1 MLSSSV
7 PPGSVYIDSRSSS
20 PLSCVAYQRSTLWI
34 AARQS
39 VSGSVFIVPPSVVE
53 PCDSLWWLYIVFS
66 AGCSQLKI
74 GPPAPE
80 PHCSVTTRL

>member
-7 PPGSVYIDSRSSS
+7 PPGSLYIDSRSSS
-20 PLSCVAYQRSTLWI
+20 PLSCVAYHMVDVV
-34 AARQS
+34 AAPRCQS

-66 AGCSQLKI
+66 VGRAAS
-74 GPPAPE
+74 
-80 PHCSVTTRL
+80 

>member
-1 MLSSSV
+1 MLSSSE
-7 PPGSVYIDSRSSS
+7 PPGSVYIVSRSSS
-20 PLSCVAYQRSTLWI
+20 PFSCVAYQRSTLWI

-66 AGCSQLKI
+66 SAAAS
-74 GPPAPE
+74 
-80 PHCSVTTRL
+80 

>member
-1 MLSSSV
+1 M
-7 PPGSVYIDSRSSS
+7 
-20 PLSCVAYQRSTLWI
+20 SCVAYHLSMLCS

-39 VSGSVFIVPPSVVE
+39 VSGSVFIVPPSVVD

-66 AGCSQLKI
+66 AGGSQLKI